1 MTGKETLWGLILRF
15 SLYFDG
21 FNLFFGDGNIKTG
34 DKNKSRFYGVLAGV
48 ERIELPSTVLETGML
63 PLYHTPSTMKFYHS
77 DADFA
82 ILILNFV

>member
-1 MTGKETLWGLILRF
+1 MTNF
-15 SLYFDG
+15 SRSFLEKIF
-21 FNLFFGDGNIKTG
+21 LEIKI

>member
-1 MTGKETLWGLILRF
+1 MANF
-15 SLYFDG
+15 SRSFLEI
-21 FNLFFGDGNIKTG
+21 FFCKY
-34 DKNKSRFYGVLAGV
+34 DKKSRFYGVLAGV

>member
-1 MTGKETLWGLILRF
+1 MTNF
-15 SLYFDG
+15 SRS
-21 FNLFFGDGNIKTG
+21 FFGDVFLEIKI

>member
-1 MTGKETLWGLILRF
+1 MKI
-15 SLYFDG
+15 
-21 FNLFFGDGNIKTG
+21 LFF
-34 DKNKSRFYGVLAGV
+34 DKNKKSRFYGVLAGV